1 MQRINQ
7 EAYSEE
13 LADLEYFQDMG
24 LVTEEEYY
32 RALAQLRD
40 KFLEEDSEAWRSANV
55 KIYNYQVKR
64 QEEALAA
71 AQKACEAQI
80 DALEKAYNERLE
92 ELKDALETEKDAL
105 EDAYK
110 EQKEAAK
117 AAYEEKKAAIQAELA
132 LEKERLNAVI
142 DGIDAEIQARKELRE
157 DEEQD
162 GAIEK
167 ARKRLEAAQAQLA
180 YARTDEDRAEWE
192 KEVVRLQEALQEAV
206 QDKED
211 TAFYREKE
219 AEKEAVKEQITA
231 AEDAAKEQQEQAS
244 RDYEA
249 ALERLEDD
257 YEAALEQAQAKY
269 EEALKAAERAYQDA
283 VSNVGGG
290 GGSSGSGGAGG
301 GRVYSDEVIAIAKA
315 NDVDRDVAYAMWY
328 TNEKYKDDPDYVP
341 YSDGGYS
348 ERAAEEASAL
358 GEMVGAV
365 AAGAARAITREI
377 SNVTNNTNSASVTIN
392 EARALTEGEIERS
405 VKKAL
410 DAMDR

>member
-1 MQRINQ
+1 M
-7 EAYSEE
+7 
-13 LADLEYFQDMG
+13 
-24 LVTEEEYY
+24 
-32 RALAQLRD
+32 
-40 KFLEEDSEAWRSANV
+40 
-55 KIYNYQVKR
+55 
-64 QEEALAA
+64 
-71 AQKACEAQI
+71 
-80 DALEKAYNERLE
+80 
-92 ELKDALETEKDAL
+92 
-105 EDAYK
+105 
-110 EQKEAAK
+110 
-117 AAYEEKKAAIQAELA
+117 
-132 LEKERLNAVI
+132 
-142 DGIDAEIQARKELRE
+142 
-157 DEEQD
+157 
-162 GAIEK
+162 
-167 ARKRLEAAQAQLA
+167 
-180 YARTDEDRAEWE
+180 
-192 KEVVRLQEALQEAV
+192 VRLQEALQEAV

-257 YEAALEQAQAKY
+257 YEAALEQAQAEY
-269 EEALKAAERAYQDA
+269 EEALKAAEREDA

-365 AAGAARAITREI
+365 AAYAARAITRE
-377 SNVTNNTNSASVTIN
+377 NYVTNNTNSASVTIN